1 MTDGPLIEG
10 PSGPWELVI
19 GLEIH
24 AQVTSKAKLFSGAA
38 TAFGAE
44 PNAQVSFIDMAMPG
58 MLPVINGVCVEQA
71 VRTGLGLNAEINLR
85 SVFDRKN
92 YFYPDLPAGYQI
104 SQFSQPI
111 VGRGAVRIDL
121 PEGGAREIGITRL
134 HLEMDAGK
142 SIHDRH
148 PSRSYV
154 DFNRSGVALMEIVS
168 EPDIRSAWEAGAYIH
183 KLRAIMRYLGTCD
196 GNMEHGSLRTDVN
209 VSVRRPGEGLGT
221 RCEIKNLNSIRFVQL
236 AIEAEAARQ
245 IAVLEDGG
253 TIAQQT
259 RLFDAA
265 TGETRAMRSKEES
278 HDYRYFPDPDL
289 VPLVLEEVEVA
300 RIRAELPELPDAK
313 KVRFMSAY
321 GLSAY
326 DAEVLVAER
335 EAADYFE
342 RVAEGGDPKVAAN
355 WVVGELFG
363 ALNKAGLEIAQS
375 PVSAEALRG
384 LLGLI
389 ADATIS
395 GRIAKEVFETMF
407 ETGEDAAAIVE
418 ARGLRQ
424 ITDAGA
430 IEAAVET
437 ALAEYADKVAEYR
450 AGKTKL
456 LGFFVG
462 QVMKAT
468 AGKANP
474 KLVNEVLRAKLG
486 G

>member
-1 MTDGPLIEG
+1 MTDGALIEG
-10 PSGPWELVI
+10 ASGPWEVVVGI
-19 GLEIH
+19 EIH
-24 AQVTSKAKLFSGAA
+24 AQVISNAKLFSGAA
-38 TAFGAE
+38 TAFGAA

-58 MLPVINGVCVEQA
+58 MLPVINGFCVEQA
-71 VRTGLGLNAEINLR
+71 VRTGLGLNAKINLR

-104 SQFSQPI
+104 SQFSHPI
-111 VGRGAVRIDL
+111 VGRGAVRVAD
-121 PEGGAREIGITRL
+121 PEGGVREIGITRL
-134 HLEMDAGK
+134 HLEIDAGK

-148 PSRSYV
+148 PRRSCV
-154 DFNRSGVALMEIVS
+154 DLNRSGVALMEIVS
-168 EPDIRSAWEAGAYIH
+168 EPDIRTATEAAAYIL

-196 GNMEHGSLRTDVN
+196 GNMEEGSLRADVN
-209 VSVRRPGEGLGT
+209 VSVRRPGADLGT

-245 IAVLEDGG
+245 IAVLEEGG

-259 RLFDAA
+259 RLFDPA
-265 TGETRAMRSKEES
+265 TGETRVMRSKEES

-289 VPLVLEEVEVA
+289 VPLVLSEDEVA

-313 KVRFMSAY
+313 KTRFMSAY

-326 DAEVLVAER
+326 DSDVLVAER

-342 RVAEGGDPKVAAN
+342 RAAEGGDPKAAAN
-355 WVVGELFG
+355 WVVGELYG

-375 PVSAEALRG
+375 PVSGEALRG
-384 LLGLI
+384 LLELI

-395 GRIAKEVFETMF
+395 GRIAKDVFETMF
-407 ETGEDAAAIVE
+407 ETGEAAATIVE

-424 ITDAGA
+424 ITDAGT
-430 IEAAVET
+430 IEAAVEA
-437 ALAEYADKVAEYR
+437 ALADHADKVAEYR
-450 AGKTKL
+450 SGKTKL